1 MNIAVAH
8 KFTTTEAA
16 QDCCS
21 AIHRFISAHR
31 DALRNAAR
39 LLGGYN
45 AIHLVDGIV
54 DALDREHQP
63 SRRTTDLL
71 HDLEDLL
78 ALENVGDPDRVESG
92 YFAMIDPSD
101 PAVEEIC
108 LLTDQFREALHAL
121 PEHPDTGKG
130 VGDKGRLLRPPPPIR
145 QKASA
150 VVFPLDTKGDAQ

>member
-8 KFTTTEAA
+8 RITTTEAA

-39 LLGGYN
+39 LLGGYD
-45 AIHLVDGIV
+45 ATHLVDSIV
-54 DALDREHQP
+54 DALDREYQP
-63 SRRTTDLL
+63 SRRTVGLL

-78 ALENVGDPDRVESG
+78 ALENVGDPDLAESG
-92 YFAMIDPSD
+92 YFAVINPSD
-101 PAVEEIC
+101 PVVEEIC
-108 LLTDQFREALHAL
+108 LLTDQFREAFHAL
-121 PEHPDTGKG
+121 PEHPDLGKG
-130 VGDKGRLLRPPPPIR
+130 VGNQDRTLRPPQALL

-150 VVFPLDTKGDAQ
+150 VIFPLETKGDAQ